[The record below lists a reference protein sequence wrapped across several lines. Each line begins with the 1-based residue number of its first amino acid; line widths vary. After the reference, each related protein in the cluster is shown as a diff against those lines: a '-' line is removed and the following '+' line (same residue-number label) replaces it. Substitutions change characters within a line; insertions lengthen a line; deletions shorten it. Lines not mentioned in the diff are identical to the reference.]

1 MRLETL
7 LPLGKVD
14 PGLRAPEIPLDLAS
28 IGHDVRLLEEIG
40 YHGMVIEET
49 KDDPFI
55 LMALAAQAT
64 TKLRIGTSV
73 AIAFPRS
80 PTVTAMSAWTLAKL
94 SKGRFTLGLGTQV
107 KAHIE
112 RRYGLPWS
120 PAGPWMREYVHA
132 VRAVWSHWQN
142 GTPLDIKGP
151 HYNINLMVPLFN
163 PGPIEHPDI
172 PIHLAAV
179 NSVMCR
185 MAGEVAEGIRFHPVC
200 TPSYIKKVMLPAV
213 REGAAKAGRSLDN
226 FQTCMKPLVAAA
238 ATEAEL
244 VPKIRDTRA
253 RISFY
258 ASTPQ
263 YRAAFDHLGL
273 GDLAD
278 KLKLLSR
285 AQRWEEMPPYISDEV
300 LETFVTIGTYDT
312 IAAKL
317 LDRFGGCI
325 TDCEFSIAVK
335 TEADKELLRGLAGSI
350 QSESLAGARK
360 TIMGAADTTS
370 GAGRIK

>member
-1 MRLETL
+1 MHLETL

-14 PGLRAPEIPLDLAS
+14 PGLRAPEIALDLAS
-28 IGHDVRLLEEIG
+28 IGPQAKLLEEIG
-40 YHGMVIEET
+40 YTGLVVEET

-64 TKLRIGTSV
+64 TTLRIGTSV

-94 SKGRFTLGLGTQV
+94 SRGRFILGLGTQV

-120 PAGPWMREYVHA
+120 PAGPWMREYVAA
-132 VRAVWSHWQN
+132 VRAIWDSWQN

-151 HYNINLMVPLFN
+151 HYNINLTVPLFN

-172 PIHLAAV
+172 PIHVAAV

-185 MAGEVAEGIRFHPVC
+185 IAGEVADGIRVHPVC
-200 TPSYIKKVMLPAV
+200 MPSYIEQVMLPAV
-213 REGAAKAGRSLDN
+213 RAGAERTGRSLER
-226 FQTCMKPLVAAA
+226 FQMCMKPLIATA

-244 VPKIRDTRA
+244 VPKVRDTRA

-278 KLKLLSR
+278 RLKLLSR
-285 AQRWEEMPPYISDEV
+285 AQKWEEMPQHIDDDM
-300 LETFVTIGTYDT
+300 LHRFATIGTYDT
-312 IAAKL
+312 IAKKL
-317 LDRFGGCI
+317 LDRYSGLI

-335 TEADKELLRGLAGSI
+335 TDADKERLRALAKEI
-350 QSESLAGARK
+350 QSDSAALARRAILGV
-360 TIMGAADTTS
+360 AA
-370 GAGRIK
+370 

>member
-14 PGLRAPEIPLDLAS
+14 PGLRAPEIPLDLSTVAR
-28 IGHDVRLLEEIG
+28 DARLLDEIG
-40 YHGMVIEET
+40 YHGMVVEET
-49 KDDPFI
+49 KDDPFV

-64 TKLRIGTSV
+64 ERLRLGTSV

-80 PTVTAMSAWTLAKL
+80 PTVTAMSAWTLSKL
-94 SKGRFTLGLGTQV
+94 SKGRFTLGLGPQV
-107 KAHIE
+107 KGHIE
-112 RRYGLPWS
+112 RRYGLTWS
-120 PAGPWMREYVHA
+120 PAGPWMREYVRA
-132 VRAVWSHWQN
+132 VRAVWDHWQN
-142 GTPLDIKGP
+142 ETPLAISGP
-151 HYNINLMVPLFN
+151 HYNISLMVPLFN

-179 NSVMCR
+179 NAVMCQV
-185 MAGEVAEGIRFHPVC
+185 AGEVAEGIRCHPVC
-200 TPSYIKKVMLPAV
+200 TPSYIERVMLPAV
-213 REGAAKAGRSLDN
+213 RAGAAKAGRSLDT

-238 ATEAEL
+238 ATEEEL
-244 VPKIRDTRA
+244 VPKVRDVRA

-285 AQRWEEMPPYISDEV
+285 DQRWEEMPPHISDEV
-300 LETFVTIGTYDT
+300 LHQFVTIGTYDT
-312 IAAKL
+312 IANQL
-317 LDRFGGCI
+317 LDRFSGVI

-335 TEADKELLRGLAGSI
+335 TDADKERLRDLAKQI
-350 QSESLAGARK
+350 QSERLDRARRA
-360 TIMGAADTTS
+360 ILGVAA
-370 GAGRIK
+370 

>member
-14 PGLRAPEIPLDLAS
+14 PGLRAPEVPLDLAS
-28 IGHDVRLLEEIG
+28 IGRDARLLEEIG
-40 YHGMVIEET
+40 YHGMVVEET

-80 PTVTAMSAWTLAKL
+80 PTVTAMSAWTLSKL

-132 VRAVWSHWQN
+132 VRAIWAHWQK
-142 GTPLDIKGP
+142 GAPLDIKGP

-163 PGPIEHPDI
+163 PGPVEHPDI

-185 MAGEVAEGIRFHPVC
+185 MAGELAEGIRLHPVC
-200 TPSYIKKVMLPAV
+200 TPSYIEKVMLPAV
-213 REGAAKAGRSLDN
+213 REGAAKAGRSLEN
-226 FQTCMKPLVAAA
+226 FQTCMKPLLAIAAN
-238 ATEAEL
+238 EAEL
-244 VPKIRDTRA
+244 VAKIRDTRA

-263 YRAAFDHLGL
+263 YRAAFAHLGL

-285 AQRWEEMPPYISDEV
+285 AQRWEEMPQHISDEV

-312 IAAKL
+312 IARKIV
-317 LDRFGGCI
+317 DRFGSCI

-335 TEADKELLRGLAGSI
+335 TDADKEILRDLAKAI
-350 QSESLAGARK
+350 QLESLARARK
-360 TIMGAADTTS
+360 TIAGSAA
-370 GAGRIK
+370 